1 MTLRLFRR
9 CRRRLYRCHRL
20 VVVVKVVFIAV
31 IVVVVVV
38 VFIVVIVVVVKV
50 NASTQN
56 ASKLIGIRQ
65 RGSSYAVRV
74 LADRRGGLPSPEF
87 RFRHWTDDCE
97 RSPDMWRARNQAT
110 SQTRV
115 CGHSLCLWPT
125 GSRGLRLR
133 NVRTWLRCA
142 ASSSL
147 VRTDHVSFLPSR
159 LALFKRLKSTRSLLS
174 LFIAPVPA

>member
-38 VFIVVIVVVVKV
+38 VFIVVIVVVLIVDVVVVVVIVVVIIVVVVKV

-65 RGSSYAVRV
+65 RGRSYAVRV
-74 LADRRGGLPSPEF
+74 LADRRGGLPRSAFDTERTTASARQTCGAPEI
-87 RFRHWTDDCE
+87 RLLHKLA
-97 RSPDMWRARNQAT
+97 SVAIVY
-110 SQTRV
+110 V
-115 CGHSLCLWPT
+115 CDQLDQG
-125 GSRGLRLR
+125 G
-133 NVRTWLRCA
+133 
-142 ASSSL
+142 
-147 VRTDHVSFLPSR
+147 
-159 LALFKRLKSTRSLLS
+159 
-174 LFIAPVPA
+174 

>member
-74 LADRRGGLPSPEF
+74 LADRRGGLPRSAFDTERTTASARQKCGAPEI
-87 RFRHWTDDCE
+87 RLLHKLASVAIVYVSDQLD
-97 RSPDMWRARNQAT
+97 Q
-110 SQTRV
+110 
-115 CGHSLCLWPT
+115 G
-125 GSRGLRLR
+125 GL
-133 NVRTWLRCA
+133 
-142 ASSSL
+142 
-147 VRTDHVSFLPSR
+147 D
-159 LALFKRLKSTRSLLS
+159 
-174 LFIAPVPA
+174 